1 MPLYKIFTSIPCKK
15 LKKINITLYLMK
27 TVFINTSDIAA
38 YIGQNKWDIIT
49 PFERLW
55 KKCDSDYDSIVDTVK
70 EVYKDDKEKL
80 EKVNVLV
87 LDKKQQVEQYIKPET
102 LKKHLEST
110 SDTVAEK
117 TKNINT
123 LINKLEIS
131 PDEKIKLQEHTSSL
145 VNTTHG
151 IMNEQK
157 VVDIYEKKFNV
168 VLDTSQKFHK
178 KQLSIDHE
186 SKYTWMICGKVDG
199 IYDSTVDGEESYI
212 VEIKNRVKGFF
223 NNVRNYENTQVQM
236 YMWMLEK
243 YGYTMLEEHYK
254 GKIKSTKVYKDTGYI
269 RCVLGTLVDFIKNF
283 EEKFLNDKE
292 TKLEYIVMSSY
303 DKTEFIESLMM

>member
-1 MPLYKIFTSIPCKK
+1 MKK
-15 LKKINITLYLMK
+15 TNVTLHLMK

-70 EVYKDDKEKL
+70 QVYKDDKEKL

-131 PDEKIKLQEHTSSL
+131 PDEKIKLQQHTSSL

-168 VLDTSQKFHK
+168 ILDTSQKFHK
-178 KQLSIDHE
+178 KQLSTDYE

-254 GKIKSTKVYKDTGYI
+254 GKIKSTKVYKDTGYT
-269 RCVLGTLVDFIKNF
+269 RYVLGTLVDFIKNF

-292 TKLEYIVMSSY
+292 TKLDYVVMSSY
-303 DKTEFIESLMM
+303 DKTEFIESLMMD